1 MNHFWETKVRSNL
14 FDVTFLLRHYSALSY
29 VILSFGV
36 LIHSYFQLA
45 YSETI
50 SFILKDGLC
59 DTTTQGIGVHCFG
72 DFYGPISVA
81 ANYNPWAESNLAYS
95 PVNFFYFKVV
105 SSDLLIA
112 LDARMPLFLNFL
124 LTIASLAIPSIHMM
138 KSSNQSL
145 RSLGKWGMIA
155 SLTSGPSLIILD
167 RGNSS
172 FLIFPLLY
180 FFFIGLTERNFKL
193 SIGMLIAMTLWRPQA
208 LFFVLGILSVFGLK
222 AFMKAGVLS
231 VVTLGVSFTLY
242 PKSFPT
248 NLIVWFQNSREF
260 QNYVPIPWPNNF
272 TFVNFAGLLDGVFK
286 FVVNPAIGVHGIFRP
301 GLTPE
306 FVSFFCLLFTLF
318 VVVLLVVCKNKIAP
332 SEVVFFLTV
341 FFILLPGVT
350 FGYYLILLLLPMFI
364 FGRLRCI
371 QTNSAI
377 FNKSTWLMYI
387 LLLLLALP
395 PWPLSWKLVGVEAH
409 PVWDNYGINW
419 TFVHIQISVI
429 GIYLIYR
436 LIKIILRSRLLANN
450 T

>member
-1 MNHFWETKVRSNL
+1 MRSNL

-59 DTTTQGIGVHCFG
+59 DTVTQGIGVHCFG

-112 LDARMPLFLNFL
+112 LDTRMPLFLNFV

-208 LFFVLGILSVFGLK
+208 LFFGLGILSVFGLK

-231 VVTLGVSFTLY
+231 VVTLGVSFALY

-248 NLIVWFQNSREF
+248 NLIVWFQNSREY

-286 FVVNPAIGVHGIFRP
+286 FVVNPTIGIHGIFRP

-318 VVVLLVVCKNKIAP
+318 VIILLVVCKNKVAL
-332 SEVVFFLTV
+332 SELVFILVV

-371 QTNSAI
+371 QTNRAI

-395 PWPLSWKLVGVEAH
+395 PWPISWKLVGVEAH

-429 GIYLIYR
+429 GIYLISR
-436 LIKIILRSRLLANN
+436 LIKIIIRSRLLANN